1 MLFTTTAVLVG
12 LVYGFLPFMV
22 LPLYAAIERIDWSLV
37 EAGRDLY
44 ASGWNAFRR
53 ITWPLSRP
61 GVIAGSVLVFIP
73 SLGAYVTPEILGGAR
88 TTLLGQ
94 LRRLPVPRGAE
105 LAVWF
110 GAVGG
115 HPRRDARGDH
125 GLLPHR
131 GPHVVREGTRPSG
144 VVQRLLGLQ
153 AWLVFLFLYAP
164 IIVLIVYSFNDNRNV
179 GVWTR
184 PSLRWYEAMLQDDNV
199 LRSLRNSLV
208 VALVSTIV
216 STILGTAAGLA
227 LERYRFRGQRAY
239 DGLLYL
245 PIIIPDVTMAVMLLL
260 FFTQAFAIVNGA
272 IGTRLNLGL
281 TSISLA
287 HIAFNISF
295 VAVVVRARLGQMDAH
310 LEEAASDLYANR
322 WSTFRRVTLPLI
334 MPGVA
339 GGALLALTISLDDVV
354 VTSFVT
360 GPGSTTLPV
369 YVFGL
374 VRRGVSPLINAVS
387 TVMLVASMILVGVSL
402 GFQRRTR
409 PAAVVGQ
416 E

>member
-1 MLFTTTAVLVG
+1 M
-12 LVYGFLPFMV
+12 
-22 LPLYAAIERIDWSLV
+22 
-37 EAGRDLY
+37 
-44 ASGWNAFRR
+44 
-53 ITWPLSRP
+53 
-61 GVIAGSVLVFIP
+61 
-73 SLGAYVTPEILGGAR
+73 
-88 TTLLGQ
+88 
-94 LRRLPVPRGAE
+94 
-105 LAVWF
+105 
-110 GAVGG
+110 
-115 HPRRDARGDH
+115 
-125 GLLPHR
+125 
-131 GPHVVREGTRPSG
+131 REGTRPSG
-144 VVQRLLGLQ
+144 VVQKLLGLQ

-216 STILGTAAGLA
+216 STVLGTAAGLA

-260 FFTQAFAIVNGA
+260 FFSQAFAIFNGSL
-272 IGTRLNLGL
+272 GTRLNLGL

-322 WSTFRRVTLPLI
+322 WSAFRRVTLPLI

-409 PAAVVGQ
+409 PAAVVVQ